1 MRTPITP
8 LPAIHA
14 VDDNIH
20 KDNSA
25 DSILKLR
32 QLISSLIYEV
42 DSLDRSFVPMTEP
55 FFTAESGGDICFYE
69 EVTRFEIALIKAA
82 LRRTNG
88 HQVRAARLLNL
99 NPSTLNAKIRQYEL
113 KHLVV

>member
-1 MRTPITP
+1 MP
-8 LPAIHA
+8 LPPLTAIHA

-20 KDNSA
+20 EGNSA
-25 DSILKLR
+25 HSILKLR
-32 QLISSLIYEV
+32 QLISSLIDEV
-42 DSLDRSFVPMTEP
+42 DSLDRSFVPISEP
-55 FFTAESGGDICFYE
+55 FLTAESGGICFYE

-82 LRRTNG
+82 LKRTNG

-113 KHLVV
+113 KHLVI